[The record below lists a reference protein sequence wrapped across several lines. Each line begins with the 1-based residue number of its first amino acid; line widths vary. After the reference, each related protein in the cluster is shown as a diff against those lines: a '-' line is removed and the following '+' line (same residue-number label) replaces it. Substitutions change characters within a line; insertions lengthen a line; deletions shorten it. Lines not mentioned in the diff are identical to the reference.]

1 MKEMTLGEICDA
13 VNGRF
18 LKPCDKNSKTEKLT
32 TDTREIEKGSL
43 FIPLKGDNFDGH
55 DFIEQAFEKEALCCF
70 SEIEIESN
78 GIIII
83 VEDTRKAFRMLAMY
97 YLTLFN
103 VKVVGITGSVGK
115 TTTKDMI
122 ASVLEE
128 KYKVL
133 KTQGNFNN
141 EIGLPKTIFNLKD
154 DHEVAVLEMGM
165 NSFGEI
171 RRLSEIAKPDI
182 AVITNVGVS
191 HIENLGSREGIL
203 QAKSEIFEY
212 LKKDGVAVLNADND
226 MISTLRGKLN
236 FKTFWFGIENKSDF
250 YAENIVPMGLEGIK
264 CTILCEGE
272 RTDVT
277 IPVPGEHM
285 VLNALSAAAVGK
297 SLNLNMEQIKRGIE
311 NFAPTAMRMAVNKTD
326 FGLTLIND
334 AYNANPVSMKAA
346 IDVLCTSQGR
356 TVAILGDMFELG
368 DFAPSLHYE
377 VGEYAAKS
385 CIFLSICIG
394 EISSRIY
401 DGIKENGGNAI
412 YFKTQEEFL
421 QSNLK
426 EIFISGDTVLIKASR
441 GMHFEKTAEKL
452 QEVK

>member
-1 MKEMTLGEICDA
+1 MKQMTLGEICSA
-13 VNGRF
+13 VHGRF
-18 LKPCDKNSKTEKLT
+18 LKTCDENIKIEKLT
-32 TDTREIEKGSL
+32 TDSREIEQGSL

-55 DFIEQAFEKEALCCF
+55 DFIEQAFTKGAVCCLSQKKF
-70 SEIEIESN
+70 ETGGN
-78 GIIII
+78 IIL
-83 VEDTRKAFRMLAMY
+83 VNDTREAYRFLAMY

-115 TTTKDMI
+115 TTTKDMV

-154 DHEVAVLEMGM
+154 EHEVAVLEMGM

-171 RRLSEIAKPDI
+171 RNLSEIAKPDI
-182 AVITNVGVS
+182 AIITNVGVS

-203 QAKSEIFEY
+203 QAKSEIFDY
-212 LKKDGVAVLNADND
+212 LKKDGIAVLNADDD
-226 MISTLRGKLN
+226 MIATLRGKLS
-236 FKTFWFGIENKSDF
+236 FETIWFGIQKDSDF
-250 YAENIVPMGLEGIK
+250 YAQSVEALGLQGVK
-264 CTILCEGE
+264 CTIGWQEE
-272 RTDVT
+272 QVEVT

-297 SLNLNMEQIKRGIE
+297 KLGLSMVEIKCGIE
-311 NFAPTAMRMAVNKTD
+311 KFAPTAMRMTVLKTSM
-326 FGLTLIND
+326 GLTLIND

-346 IDVLCTSQGR
+346 IDVLCAGIGR
-356 TVAILGDMFELG
+356 TVAVMGDMFELG
-368 DFAPSLHYE
+368 EFAPSLHYE
-377 VGEYAAKS
+377 VGAYAAQRGVS
-385 CIFLSICIG
+385 LNICIG
-394 EISSRIY
+394 ENGAKIF
-401 DGIKENGGNAI
+401 DGVVNNGGNAI

-421 QSNLK
+421 NNNLK
-426 EIFISGDTVLIKASR
+426 EIFADGDTVLIKASR
-441 GMHFEKTAEKL
+441 GMYFEKIVEKL

>member
-1 MKEMTLGEICDA
+1 MKEMTLGEICSV

-32 TDTREIEKGSL
+32 TDTREIEKDSL

-55 DFIEQAFEKEALCCF
+55 DFIEQAFEKGALCCL
-70 SEIEIESN
+70 SQNELEAN
-78 GIIII
+78 GIIIL
-83 VEDTRKAFRMLAMY
+83 VEDTRKAFRLLAMY

-141 EIGLPKTIFNLKD
+141 EIGLPKTIFNLRE
-154 DHEVAVLEMGM
+154 DHEVVVLEMGM

-226 MISTLRGKLN
+226 MIATLHDKLD
-236 FKTFWFGIENKSDF
+236 FKTFWFGVESKSDF
-250 YAENIVPMGLEGIK
+250 YAENIAPKGLDGIK
-264 CTILCEGE
+264 CTIVCKDEKTE
-272 RTDVT
+272 VT

-297 SLNLNMEQIKRGIE
+297 VLGLSMGQIKRGVE
-311 NFAPTAMRMAVNKTD
+311 NFAPTAMRMAVIKTD
-326 FGLTLIND
+326 FLTLIND

-346 IDVLCTSQGR
+346 IDVLCQSKGR
-356 TVAILGDMFELG
+356 TVAIMGDMFELG

-377 VGEYAAKS
+377 VGEYVGKS
-385 CIFLSICIG
+385 GISLSICIG
-394 EISSRIY
+394 ENGARIY
-401 DGIKENGGNAI
+401 DGVKENGGNTM

-426 EIFISGDTVLIKASR
+426 EIFTSGDTVLIKASR

>member
-1 MKEMTLGEICDA
+1 MKEMTLGEICSA

-18 LKPCDKNSKTEKLT
+18 LKPCDKSLKTEKLT
-32 TDTREIEKGSL
+32 TDTREIEKQSL
-43 FIPLKGDNFDGH
+43 FIPIKGDNFDGH
-55 DFIEQAFEKEALCCF
+55 DFINQAFEKQALCCL
-70 SEIEIESN
+70 SQKEIEAD
-78 GIIII
+78 GIIIL
-83 VEDTRKAFRMLAMY
+83 VEDTRKALCDLAMY

-122 ASVLEE
+122 ATVLEE

-141 EIGLPKTIFNLKD
+141 EIGLPKTIFNLRD
-154 DHEVAVLEMGM
+154 DHEIAVLEMGM

-171 RRLSEIAKPDI
+171 RRLSKIAKPDI

-226 MISTLRGKLN
+226 MIATLRGKLD
-236 FKTFWFGIENKSDF
+236 FETVWFGMENKNNF
-250 YAENIVPMGLEGIK
+250 YAENIAPMGLEGIK
-264 CTILCEGE
+264 CTIVCKDEKADLA
-272 RTDVT
+272 
-277 IPVPGEHM
+277 IPTPGEHM

-297 SLNLNMEQIKRGIE
+297 ILGLSMEQIKRGIE
-311 NFAPTAMRMAVNKTD
+311 NFVPTAMRMAVIKTD

-334 AYNANPVSMKAA
+334 VYNANPVSMKAA
-346 IDVLCTSQGR
+346 IDVLCSEKGR
-356 TVAILGDMFELG
+356 TVAIMGDMFELG

-377 VGEYAAKS
+377 VGKYAAKKGVL
-385 CIFLSICIG
+385 LSICIG
-394 EISSRIY
+394 ENGAKIY
-401 DGIKENGGNAI
+401 DGVKENGGNAI
-412 YFKTQEEFL
+412 YFQTQDEFL

-426 EIFISGDTVLIKASR
+426 DIFTSGDTILIKASR

>member
-1 MKEMTLGEICDA
+1 MKEMTLGEICSA

-18 LKPCDKNSKTEKLT
+18 LKTCDRNLKIEKLT

-43 FIPLKGDNFDGH
+43 FIPFQGDNFDGH
-55 DFIEQAFEKEALCCF
+55 DFIEQAFEKGALCCF
-70 SEIEIESN
+70 SQKKIEAK
-78 GIIII
+78 GIIIL

-141 EIGLPKTIFNLKD
+141 EIGLPKTIFNLED

-171 RRLSEIAKPDI
+171 SRLSEIAKPDI

-203 QAKSEIFEY
+203 RAKSEIFEY

-226 MISTLRGKLN
+226 MIATLSGKLN
-236 FKTFWFGIENKSDF
+236 FKTFWFSIENKSDF
-250 YAENIVPMGLEGIK
+250 YAENIAPIGLEGIK
-264 CTILCEGE
+264 CTVVFKDEK
-272 RTDVT
+272 TDVT

-297 SLNLNMEQIKRGIE
+297 ALNLTMEQIKRGIE
-311 NFAPTAMRMAVNKTD
+311 NFVPTAMRMAVNKTD

-346 IDVLCTSQGR
+346 IDVLCTSKGR
-356 TVAILGDMFELG
+356 TVAIMGDMFELG
-368 DFAPSLHYE
+368 NFAPSLHYE
-377 VGEYAAKS
+377 VGEYAVKAGV
-385 CIFLSICIG
+385 FLSICIG
-394 EISSRIY
+394 ENSLKIY
-401 DGIKENGGNAI
+401 DGIKENGGNAM

>member
-1 MKEMTLGEICDA
+1 MKEMTLGEICSA

-18 LKPCDKNSKTEKLT
+18 LKPCDKNLKTEKLT
-32 TDTREIEKGSL
+32 TDTREIEKQSL
-43 FIPLKGDNFDGH
+43 FIPIKGDNFDGH
-55 DFIEQAFEKEALCCF
+55 DFINQAFEKQAICCL
-70 SEIEIESN
+70 SQKEIEAN
-78 GIIII
+78 GVVIL
-83 VEDTRKAFRMLAMY
+83 VEDTRKALCDLAMY

-122 ASVLEE
+122 ATVLEE
-128 KYKVL
+128 KYKIL

-165 NSFGEI
+165 NNFGEI
-171 RRLSEIAKPDI
+171 RNLSKIAKPDI

-203 QAKSEIFEY
+203 KAKSEIFEY

-226 MISTLRGKLN
+226 MISTLRGKVD
-236 FKTFWFGIENKSDF
+236 FKTVWFGMESKNDF
-250 YAENIVPMGLEGIK
+250 YAENIAPMGLDGIK
-264 CTILCEGE
+264 CTIVCEDE
-272 RTDVT
+272 KVNVA
-277 IPVPGEHM
+277 IPTPGEHM

-297 SLNLNMEQIKRGIE
+297 ILGLSMEQIKCGVE
-311 NFAPTAMRMAVNKTD
+311 KFVPTAMRMAVIKTD

-334 AYNANPVSMKAA
+334 VYNANPVSMKAA
-346 IDVLCTSQGR
+346 IDVLCSEKGR
-356 TVAILGDMFELG
+356 TVAIMGDMFELG

-377 VGEYAAKS
+377 VGEYAAKKGVL
-385 CIFLSICIG
+385 LSICIG
-394 EISSRIY
+394 ENGAKIY
-401 DGIKENGGNAI
+401 DGVKENGGNAT
-412 YFKTQEEFL
+412 YFQTQDEFL

-426 EIFISGDTVLIKASR
+426 DIFTSGDTILIKASR